1 MKIPVLFYR
10 RVGAYLL
17 DLLVVYLFAVAT
29 VVFFVAVYS
38 IWNYAGDARILK
50 SIAAS
55 EEVRHFARFSHVI
68 LLLSYFTLAHW
79 YFGKTVGK
87 WALGL
92 ELKSKHGELS
102 FWKSSS
108 RTILFFLTGN
118 LTFGLGFL
126 LPVFRKD
133 GKTLHDLL
141 CHTDVVKLEAPSQ
154 VQEQKEAA

>member
-1 MKIPVLFYR
+1 MKVPALFYR

-17 DLLVVYLFAVAT
+17 DLLVIYLFAVAT

-92 ELKSKHGELS
+92 ELKSHHGEIS
-102 FWKSSS
+102 VWKSAS
-108 RTILFFLTGN
+108 RTVLFFLTGN

-133 GKTLHDLL
+133 GRTLHDLL
-141 CHTDVVKLEAPSQ
+141 CHTDVVKKEMNTEI
-154 VQEQKEAA
+154 QEHKEAA